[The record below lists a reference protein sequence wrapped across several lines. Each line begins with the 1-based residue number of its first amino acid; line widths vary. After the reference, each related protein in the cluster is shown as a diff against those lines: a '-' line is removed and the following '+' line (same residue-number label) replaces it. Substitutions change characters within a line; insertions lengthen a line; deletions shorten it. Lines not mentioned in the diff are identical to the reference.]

1 MVEKMLDMAK
11 LTPSDVLVDLGSG
24 DGRMIIAAAKRGIR
38 ARGVEF
44 TPELVEHSRR
54 LAREAGVAEK
64 ATFVQGDMY
73 VADISDATVLA
84 LFLLPENLDR
94 LKDKFLALKPGS
106 RIVLNT
112 YKITG
117 WEPDVTE
124 TMKGDCQSWC
134 TVMVH
139 IVPAN
144 VAGSWKLPQG
154 ELMLTQQFQM
164 LTGEL
169 VSGATRTAIADA
181 RMLGEEIT
189 FTAGG
194 VKYTGRV
201 SGGRMSGTRS
211 DGQSW
216 TATKN

>member
-1 MVEKMLDMAK
+1 MVEKMLDIAK

-73 VADISDATVLA
+73 EADISDATVLA
-84 LFLLPENLDR
+84 LFLLPQNLDK
-94 LKDKFLALKPGS
+94 LKDKFLDLKPGS

-112 YKITG
+112 YKMSD
-117 WEPDVTE
+117 WQPDVTE
-124 TMKGDCQSWC
+124 TITGDCTSWC
-134 TVMVH
+134 TVMVFY
-139 IVPAN
+139 VPAK
-144 VAGSWKLPQG
+144 VAGVWRLPQG
-154 ELMLTQQFQM
+154 ELTLAQEYQM
-164 LTGEL
+164 LSGEL
-169 VSGATRTAIADA
+169 VSGGKGTPISDA
-181 RMLGEEIT
+181 RMRGDEIA

-194 VKYTGRV
+194 MKYTGRV
-201 SGGRMSGTRS
+201 SGNRLTGTTS
-211 DGQSW
+211 DGKSW
-216 TATKN
+216 TATRK